1 MPHVSFTQQVKAH
14 MTDFILK
21 QLPYDLSNQ
30 AGLALIGKYLKRI
43 NINSLVDPAFSVRSG
58 IANSDILK
66 SYLGLLCLGKNDFDA
81 IEGQRKDAFF
91 IRALGLR
98 AVPSSPTLRQ
108 RMDTHAASWFDLVDR
123 INAAVLGL
131 KVAGKPIDFGV
142 LPCGYVPL
150 DVDTFAMDNSGTA
163 KEHVGRTY
171 AGVDGYC
178 PLAAYL
184 GAQGFCLEL
193 ALRPGTQHS
202 ASETEYNIER
212 VLPLAAKLTQSTG
225 AGAIAGAAA
234 GTEASERC
242 APLLFRADSGFDSAK
257 LMCAI
262 GQQAKALGREVAFII
277 KWNPRTTP
285 VETMAKA
292 KVSDASTAWVQ
303 LREGKRQCV
312 WSAAVEM
319 AHAGQT
325 LAARRVYRLTERT
338 IDKKGQ
344 QMLLPEY
351 TLEGWSTT
359 LPDTPTFDAQQ
370 IIDLYADHGTHEQFH
385 SEFKT
390 DMDLVRLPSGKFD
403 TNYLVCALA
412 AVAMNLLRLVGQHT
426 LHEPDAPM
434 RHAAQ
439 RRRIRTVMQELMFK
453 AARMISH
460 ARQWVLGLGAH
471 DAAFAVFE
479 RHWHQLDR
487 LDTA

>member
-1 MPHVSFTQQVKAH
+1 

-30 AGLALIGKYLKRI
+30 AGLAMIGKYLKRI
-43 NINSLVDPAFSVRSG
+43 NINSLVDPAFAVRSG

-81 IEGQRKDAFF
+81 IEGQRNDAFF

-108 RMDTHAASWFDLVDR
+108 RLDAHAPAWFDVADR
-123 INAAVLGL
+123 INAAVLAI
-131 KVAGKPIDFGV
+131 KIAGKPIDFGV
-142 LPCGYVPL
+142 LPCGYMPL

-171 AGVDGYC
+171 VGVDGYC

-184 GAQGFCLEL
+184 GTHGFCLEL
-193 ALRPGTQHS
+193 ALRPGSQHS

-212 VLPLAAKLTQSTG
+212 VLPMAIKLTD
-225 AGAIAGAAA
+225 
-234 GTEASERC
+234 

-262 GQQAKALGREVAFII
+262 GTRSKALSREVAFII
-277 KWNPRTTP
+277 KWNPRSTP
-285 VETMAKA
+285 VETIAKERLA
-292 KVSDASTAWVQ
+292 DASTVWNV
-303 LREGKRQCV
+303 LREGKRVCM
-312 WSAAVEM
+312 WADHVEVR
-319 AHAGQT
+319 HGDEVLT
-325 LAARRVYRLTERT
+325 LRRVYRLTERT
-338 IDKKGQ
+338 IDKRGQ
-344 QMLLPEY
+344 KMLLPEY

-359 LPDTPTFDAQQ
+359 LPQASFTPEQVIA
-370 IIDLYADHGTHEQFH
+370 LYADHGTHEQFH

-390 DMDLVRLPSGKFD
+390 DMDLTRLPSGKFD

-412 AVAMNLLRLVGQHT
+412 AVAMNLLRLLGQHT
-426 LHEPDAPM
+426 LLGSDAPL
-434 RHAAQ
+434 RHTAQ

-453 AARMISH
+453 AVRMVHH
-460 ARQWVLGLGAH
+460 ARQWVLGFGAN
-471 DAAFAVFE
+471 DRAFAVFE
-479 RHWHQLDR
+479 QHWQQLD
-487 LDTA
+487 TV

>member
-1 MPHVSFTQQVKAH
+1 

-21 QLPYDLSNQ
+21 QLPYDLSGQ

-43 NINSLVDPAFSVRSG
+43 NFNALVDPAYPVQSKFGG

-81 IEGQRKDAFF
+81 IEGQRKDRFF
-91 IRALGLR
+91 ARALGLR

-108 RMDTHAASWFDLVDR
+108 RLDTHACAWFDLVDG
-123 INAAVLGL
+123 INAAVLTMKIEGQ
-131 KVAGKPIDFGV
+131 PIDFGV

-150 DVDTFAMDNSGTA
+150 DVDTFAMDNSGSA
-163 KEHVGRTY
+163 KELVGRTY

-184 GAQGFCLEL
+184 GTQGFCLEL

-212 VLPLAAKLTQSTG
+212 VLPLAA
-225 AGAIAGAAA
+225 
-234 GTEASERC
+234 RVC
-242 APLLFRADSGFDSAK
+242 RAPLLFRADSGFDSAK

-262 GQQAKALGREVAFII
+262 GQQAKTLGREVAFII

-285 VETMAKA
+285 VETIAA
-292 KVSDASTAWVQ
+292 ARVADARTVWTV
-303 LREGKRQCV
+303 LREGKRQCL
-312 WSAAVEM
+312 WSGHIEM
-319 AHAGQT
+319 AHAGAT
-325 LAARRVYRLTERT
+325 LSARRVYRLTERT
-338 IDKKGQ
+338 IDKQGQ
-344 QMLLPEY
+344 QMLMPQY

-359 LPDTPTFDAQQ
+359 LPERLDAQAL
-370 IIDLYADHGTHEQFH
+370 IDLYADHGTHEQFH

-390 DMDLVRLPSGKFD
+390 DMDLTRLPSGKFD

-426 LHEPDAPM
+426 LHHPDSPV
-434 RHAAQ
+434 RHSAQ

-453 AARMISH
+453 AARMLSH
-460 ARQWVLGLGAH
+460 ARQWVLGLGAN
-471 DAAFAVFE
+471 DSGFAVFE
-479 RHWHQLDR
+479 RHWRQLE
-487 LDTA
+487 TA

>member
-1 MPHVSFTQQVKAH
+1 

-21 QLPYDLSNQ
+21 QLPYDLSGQ

-43 NINSLVDPAFSVRSG
+43 NFNAVVDPAYPVQSKFGG

-81 IEGQRKDAFF
+81 IEGQRKDRFF
-91 IRALGLR
+91 ARALGLR

-108 RMDTHAASWFDLVDR
+108 RLDAHASSWFDLVDG
-123 INAAVLGL
+123 INAAVLDM
-131 KVAGKPIDFGV
+131 KIEGKPIAFGV

-163 KEHVGRTY
+163 KELVGRTY

-184 GAQGFCLEL
+184 GTQGFCLEL

-212 VLPLAAKLTQSTG
+212 VLPLAAKVTT
-225 AGAIAGAAA
+225 
-234 GTEASERC
+234 

-262 GQQAKALGREVAFII
+262 ADHSKRLQREVAFII
-277 KWNPRTTP
+277 KWNPRATP
-285 VETMAKA
+285 VETMAQTRVA
-292 KVSDASTAWVQ
+292 DARTAWVQ
-303 LREGKRQCV
+303 LREGKRECL
-312 WSAAVEM
+312 WSEAVDIGHEGS
-319 AHAGQT
+319 ALQ
-325 LAARRVYRLTERT
+325 ARRVYRLIERT
-338 IDKKGQ
+338 IDKRGQ
-344 QMLLPEY
+344 QMLMPEY

-359 LPDTPTFDAQQ
+359 LPERFDAQS

-390 DMDLVRLPSGKFD
+390 DMDLTRLPSGKFD

-426 LHEPDAPM
+426 LHEPDSPV
-434 RHAAQ
+434 RHSAQ

-453 AARMISH
+453 AGRLLSH
-460 ARQWVLGLGAH
+460 ARQWVLGLGAN
-471 DAAFAVFE
+471 DSGFAVFE
-479 RHWHQLDR
+479 RHWRQLE
-487 LDTA
+487 TA